1 MRRML
6 FAALAFAAPVNAHAQ
21 DATTLPEQVVTA
33 TRIPTLIEQIPAGVS
48 VIDRATIEAHGYT
61 TLVDA
66 LNTVPGLHVVQS
78 GGPGGN
84 ASLFI
89 RGTNSDHVL
98 VLRDGMPINDPSD
111 PNAAFNF
118 GVDTL
123 ADVERIEVVR
133 GPMSSL
139 YGSGALGGV
148 INLITRTGAGGPHA
162 TAEIAYGLPRALHG
176 QAGFSGSTGQFD
188 YNVNAETQLDR
199 GFDNTPRR
207 ESVYTG
213 APNGYRTYLG
223 SVDLGYTPIEGTRV
237 SVFVRGRSS
246 TFNLDEL
253 GFPAYDANSYVGHD
267 QSVYGRLGVT
277 SHLFDG
283 ALDTALFLARAQTD
297 RHYIEPLEPQDP
309 NQASGDTRYHGG
321 RTDLQWNNTL
331 HLPDAGPS
339 ASNAVIFGY
348 EHIDDT
354 AHSALNTSSSGFAFQ
369 ENVHATD
376 SSDAGHVGVQS
387 TLLGRLT
394 VTADAREEAAHFGGS
409 AFTWRAGA
417 VLAVPEA
424 WSRLKASYGTAFRAP
439 ALFDLFGVD
448 SFGFVGNPHL
458 RPERSAGYEL
468 GWAVDVPALGRRNAA
483 TLEVTYFKSRIRDLI
498 QTVFNA
504 DFTASTQENVA
515 QARIQ
520 GVETS
525 LTLRPADWLEA
536 TVAYTFT
543 DARNAADDS
552 RLLRRPRDQVSAS
565 LHATPLPGLS
575 IAPELIYTGPFQDFL
590 VDDNGFPEAVGPAR
604 SGVIVNLAVSYEV
617 MPHLT
622 LFVNGRNLFGS
633 RFEPASGFQTP
644 GASVLAGA
652 RARF

>member
-6 FAALAFAAPVNAHAQ
+6 FAALTLAVPAYAQ
-21 DATTLPEQVVTA
+21 DAPSLPDQVVTA
-33 TRIPTLIEQIPAGVS
+33 TRIPTLIEQIPAGVT
-48 VIDRATIEAHGYT
+48 VIDRATIETRGYT

-66 LNTVPGLHVVQS
+66 LNAVPGLHVVQS
-78 GGPGGN
+78 GGPGGE
-84 ASLFI
+84 ASVFI

-111 PNAAFNF
+111 PDGAFNF

-162 TAEIAYGLPRALHG
+162 TAALAYGWPRALHG
-176 QAGFSGSTGQFD
+176 QAGFSGSTGRFD
-188 YNVNAETQLDR
+188 YNVNAETELDR
-199 GFDNTPRR
+199 GFDSTPRR

-213 APNGYRTYLG
+213 APNGFRNYLG
-223 SVDLGYTPIEGTRV
+223 SIDLGFTPIDGTRV
-237 SVFVRGRSS
+237 SVFLRGRNSN
-246 TFNLDEL
+246 FNLDEL
-253 GFPAYDANSYVGHD
+253 GFPAYDANHYTGHD
-267 QSVYGRLGVT
+267 DSLYGRLGVT

-283 ALDTALFLARAQTD
+283 VWDTALFLARAQTD
-297 RHYIEPLEPQDP
+297 RHYVEPLEPQDP
-309 NQASGDTRYHGG
+309 NLASGDTRYHGG

-339 ASNAVIFGY
+339 ANAALIFGY
-348 EHIDDT
+348 EHLDDT
-354 AHSALNTSSSGFAFQ
+354 AHSALNTISGGFAFQ
-369 ENVHATD
+369 QNVHATD
-376 SSDAGHVGVQS
+376 SSNAGHIGMQS

-394 VTADAREEAAHFGGS
+394 VTADAREEDARYGGN

-417 VLAVPEA
+417 VLAVPEL
-424 WSRLKASYGTAFRAP
+424 WSRLKASYGTGFRAP

-448 SFGFVGNPHL
+448 SEGFVGNPNL

-468 GWAVDVPALGRRNAA
+468 GWAIDVPLLGRAKAA
-483 TLEVTYFKSRIRDLI
+483 SLEVTYFNSRVHDLI
-498 QTVFNA
+498 ETVFNA
-504 DFTASTQENVA
+504 DFTASTQENVD

-520 GVETS
+520 GVETN
-525 LTLRPADWLEA
+525 LTLRPTDWLEA
-536 TVAYTFT
+536 TLAYTFT
-543 DARNAADDS
+543 DARDAADDS
-552 RLLRRPRDQVSAS
+552 RLLRRPRDQVSAE

-575 IAPELIYTGPFQDFL
+575 IAPELLYTGPFQDFL
-590 VDDNGFPEAVGPAR
+590 TDDNGFPEAVGQAK
-604 SGVIVNLAVSYEV
+604 SGFVVNLTVSYAV
-617 MPHLT
+617 APTIT
-622 LFVNGRNLFGS
+622 LFVEARNLFGN

-644 GASVLAGA
+644 GASVLVGV
-652 RARF
+652 RARY

>member
-6 FAALAFAAPVNAHAQ
+6 FATLAFAVPAYAQ
-21 DATTLPEQVVTA
+21 DAPMLPDQAVTA
-33 TRIPTLIEQIPAGVS
+33 TRIPTLIEQIPAGVT
-48 VIDRATIEAHGYT
+48 VIDRAAIEARGYT

-66 LNTVPGLHVVQS
+66 LDAVPGLHVVQS
-78 GGPGGN
+78 GGPGGE
-84 ASLFI
+84 ASVFI

-111 PNAAFNF
+111 PDGAFNF

-162 TAEIAYGLPRALHG
+162 TAEIAYGWPRALHG

-199 GFDNTPRR
+199 GFDSTPQR

-213 APNGYRTYLG
+213 APNGFRNYLG
-223 SVDLGYTPIEGTRV
+223 SIDLGYTPVEGTRV
-237 SVFVRGRSS
+237 SVFLRGRNSN
-246 TFNLDEL
+246 FNLDEL
-253 GFPAYDANSYVGHD
+253 GFPAYDANFYTGHD
-267 QSVYGRLGVT
+267 DSLYGRLGVT
-277 SHLFDG
+277 SRLFDG
-283 ALDTALFLARAQTD
+283 AWDTALFLARAQTD
-297 RHYIEPLEPQDP
+297 RHYVEPLEPQDP
-309 NQASGDTRYHGG
+309 NQASCDTRYHGG

-331 HLPDAGPS
+331 HLPDAGPG
-339 ASNAVIFGY
+339 ANNTLIFGY

-354 AHSALNTSSSGFAFQ
+354 AHSALTETIDGFPYQ
-369 ENVHATD
+369 QSVHATD
-376 SSDAGHVGVQS
+376 NSDAGHVGVQS
-387 TLLGRLT
+387 TLLGRVT
-394 VTADAREEAAHFGGS
+394 VTADAREEDARYGGN
-409 AFTWRAGA
+409 AFTWRAGV

-424 WSRLKASYGTAFRAP
+424 WSHLKASYGTGFRAP

-448 SFGFVGNPHL
+448 SDGFVGNPNL

-468 GWAVDVPALGRRNAA
+468 GWGVDVPVLGRPKAA
-483 TLEVTYFKSRIRDLI
+483 SVEVTYFNSRIHDLI
-498 QTVFNA
+498 ETVFNA
-504 DFTASTQENVA
+504 DFTASTQENVD

-520 GVETS
+520 GVETTV
-525 LTLRPADWLEA
+525 TLRPADWLEG

-543 DARNAADDS
+543 DARDVANDS
-552 RLLRRPRDQVSAS
+552 RLLRRPRDQVSAD

-575 IAPELIYTGPFQDFL
+575 IAPELIYTGPLQDFL
-590 VDDNGFPEAVGPAR
+590 VDDNGFPESVGQAK
-604 SGVIVNLAVSYEV
+604 SGFIVNLAVSYAV
-617 MPHLT
+617 TPQIT
-622 LFVNGRNLFGS
+622 LFVDAKNLFGS

-644 GASVLAGA
+644 GASVLVGV
-652 RARF
+652 RGRL